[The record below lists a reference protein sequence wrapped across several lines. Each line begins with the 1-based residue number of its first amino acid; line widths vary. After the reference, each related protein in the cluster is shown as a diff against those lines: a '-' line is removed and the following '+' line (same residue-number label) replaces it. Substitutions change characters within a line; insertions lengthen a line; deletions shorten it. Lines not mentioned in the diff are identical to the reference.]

1 MKLDR
6 NPLPISM
13 GLFVLCHG
21 FTTLLFVYNSLS
33 SLLGLRPFP
42 AQWEIRELVEA
53 GTAVVLL
60 ATSVFI
66 TVQFWRT
73 YKTKTKLQGQLDLT
87 SNTATNVV
95 HEQFEKWQLTASEA
109 LVATYILKGLSN
121 REIAEIT
128 GKKEGTI
135 KSQCNAV
142 FRKSGLKNRSQLNS
156 YFFEFLILES
166 ETSACM
172 GRK

>member
-1 MKLDR
+1 MRVKLGGNR
-6 NPLPISM
+6 FPISM
-13 GLFVLCHG
+13 GLFVLCHVLI
-21 FTTLLFVYNSLS
+21 TLLFVYNAFS

-53 GTAVVLL
+53 GTAVLLL

-73 YKTKTKLQGQLDLT
+73 YKTKTKLQGQLEVT

-95 HEQFEKWQLTASEA
+95 HEQLEKWQLTASEV
-109 LVATYILKGLSN
+109 LVATYILKGISN
-121 REIAEIT
+121 GEIAELT

-135 KSQCNAV
+135 KSQCNAI

-156 YFFEFLILES
+156 YFFEFLILEK
-166 ETSACM
+166 E
-172 GRK
+172 